1 MFLTTN
7 AAAMLGMG
15 FNFMYPDIL
24 GSYLSLPSLVLAG
37 VCYGLGVGP
46 VPFILMSSL
55 FTQRK
60 KSVGVA
66 IAQTTRALV
75 VFIQMKVQ
83 I

>member
-1 MFLTTN
+1 MN

-15 FNFMYPDIL
+15 FNFAFPDAL
-24 GSYLSLPSLVLAG
+24 GSALSLPSLVLAG

-66 IAQTTRALV
+66 IAQTTRAIV
-75 VFIQMKVQ
+75 VFMQMKVSL
-83 I
+83 